1 MYAIYD
7 PAFKQPWLL
16 ATPVKLKPESVRAM
30 YKDRLARVHATN
42 INRFT
47 FSTTITIT
55 RRAA

>member
-1 MYAIYD
+1 
-7 PAFKQPWLL
+7 L
-16 ATPVKLKPESVRAM
+16 PVASAVVCVTNT
-30 YKDRLARVHATN
+30 YSLARVHATN